1 VSNAPQEWARN
12 PRVFAA
18 MATITKLIAKETRAV
33 SFVAQVRIR
42 PFKACQKTFK
52 VVTNSKAARQAAIAW
67 GKEEEKRLRTE
78 LEKGQSAVREDMSR
92 LTVGKLINTYLE
104 DPEVKGLKTF
114 KDIDRLLSWWLKQHV
129 STRILDFNVLVIRAA
144 RDKLNDEKDTPA
156 TANRYISAMRACWN
170 FGLNTG
176 FIPQDRAWPR
186 KLLLTEPPGRTKFL
200 TDEQLAALLKAA
212 EGSPM
217 MRSAILLS
225 VGCGV
230 RQGELLRLTWQD
242 IDLDGGKLTLMKP
255 KGRRGVT
262 PPRTVHAP
270 ATVIAALRAL
280 KSGGGNVVSIKAATG
295 PVFMVDGRKPKKNQP
310 IQKRPLKVSTLQK
323 RWNAIFKAAG
333 LVGWHWH
340 DLRHSCASFLAR
352 RGASLL
358 EIGSVLG
365 HKSPSMT
372 YRYSHLVQGKPV
384 TGHTELDA
392 LLSGK

>member
-1 VSNAPQEWARN
+1 
-12 PRVFAA
+12 
-18 MATITKLIAKETRAV
+18 MATITKLIAEKTRAV

-42 PFKACQKTFK
+42 PYQPCQKTFK
-52 VVTNSKAARQAAIAW
+52 VVTNSKAARQAAEQW

-78 LEKGQSAVREDMSR
+78 TEKGASVVREDISR
-92 LTVGKLINTYLE
+92 LTIGKLINLYLE
-104 DPEVKGLKTF
+104 DPEVRGLKTF
-114 KDIDRLLSWWLKQHV
+114 KDVDRLLAWWLKEHV
-129 STRILDFNVLVIRAA
+129 SCRVLDFNVMVIRAA
-144 RDKLNDEKDTPA
+144 RDKLHKTKKTPA
-156 TANRYISAMRACWN
+156 TANRYISCMRACWN
-170 FGLNTG
+170 WGLNTG
-176 FIPQDRAWPR
+176 VVPQDRAWPR

-212 EGSPM
+212 EGNAM
-217 MRSAILLS
+217 MRAAILVS

-255 KGRRGVT
+255 KGRRSVT

-270 ATVIAALRAL
+270 ATVVAALKAL
-280 KSGGGNVVSIKAATG
+280 KPGGGKVVEIKAATA
-295 PVFMVDGRKPKKNQP
+295 PVFMIDSKT
-310 IQKRPLKVSTLQK
+310 PLKVSTLQK
-323 RWNAIFKAAG
+323 RWRAIFKEAG

-365 HKSPSMT
+365 HRSPSMT
-372 YRYSHLVQGKPV
+372 MRYAHLTQGQPV
-384 TGHTELDA
+384 RGHTELDA
-392 LLSGK
+392 LLGGK

>member
-1 VSNAPQEWARN
+1 
-12 PRVFAA
+12 
-18 MATITKLIAKETRAV
+18 MATITKLIAEKTRAV

-42 PFKACQKTFK
+42 PYQPCQKTFK
-52 VVTNSKAARQAAIAW
+52 VVTNSKAARQAAEQW

-78 LEKGQSAVREDMSR
+78 TEKGASVVREDISR
-92 LTVGKLINTYLE
+92 LTIGKLINLYLE
-104 DPEVKGLKTF
+104 DPEVRGLKTF
-114 KDIDRLLSWWLKQHV
+114 KDVDRLLAWWLKEHV
-129 STRILDFNVLVIRAA
+129 SCRVLDFNVMVIRAA
-144 RDKLNDEKDTPA
+144 RDKLHKTKKTPA
-156 TANRYISAMRACWN
+156 TANRYISCMRACWN
-170 FGLNTG
+170 WGLNTG
-176 FIPQDRAWPR
+176 VVPQDRAWPR

-212 EGSPM
+212 EGNAM
-217 MRSAILLS
+217 MRAAILLS
-225 VGCGV
+225 VGCGI

-242 IDLDGGKLTLMKP
+242 IDLDGGKLTVMKP

-270 ATVIAALRAL
+270 ATVVAALRAL
-280 KSGGGNVVSIKAATG
+280 KGGDSKVVSIKAASG
-295 PVFMVDGRKPKKNQP
+295 PVFLIDGRKPKKNQP
-310 IQKRPLKVSTLQK
+310 MQKRPLKVSTLQK

-372 YRYSHLVQGKPV
+372 FRYSHLVAGKAV

-392 LLSGK
+392 LLGK